1 MNGGKGTKKL
11 SRGYSLAAT
20 EGQKPAATSAGKPA
34 TTAAKAVETA
44 AKAVATAAKTFTIAD
59 IATMSKEIDAT
70 KKKAISK
77 TIFNTIDANRN
88 KSLNKVEMN
97 TLAVAFYNSIP
108 PQM

>member
-34 TTAAKAVETA
+34 TTAAKAV
-44 AKAVATAAKTFTIAD
+44 ATAAKTFTIAD

-70 KKKAISK
+70 KKKAIS
-77 TIFNTIDANRN
+77 
-88 KSLNKVEMN
+88 
-97 TLAVAFYNSIP
+97 
-108 PQM
+108 